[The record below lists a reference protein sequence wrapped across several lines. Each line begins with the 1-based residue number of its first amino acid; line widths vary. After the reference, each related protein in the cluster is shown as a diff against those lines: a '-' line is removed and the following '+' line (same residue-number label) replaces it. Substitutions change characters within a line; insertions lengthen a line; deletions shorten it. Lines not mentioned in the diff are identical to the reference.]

1 MKVNKTYKSSVFS
14 LLFDDPDLLKE
25 LYCAIEGIELSP
37 DIPIDINTLSNIL
50 VKGMINDISFIIDN
64 RLIVL
69 IEHQSTINNNMPLRI
84 FKYIEKLYD
93 KIIDYSRIHNE
104 KLIKIPKPE
113 FIVLYNGEKPY
124 PENKKLRLSDAF
136 MDINGL
142 GTKYDQIS
150 LELIVQVYN
159 INHGQN
165 PEIQQRC
172 ETLRNYSF
180 FINKIREYQRTELT
194 LEKAIEHA
202 VKYCLDNNI
211 LKKFLGEHGS
221 EVVSMLVHEY
231 TTEDFLEARYE
242 EGIEIGTEQGIER
255 GIEIGTEQGIGKG
268 EQNIINLLKS
278 GKSPE
283 EIIRDYD
290 KTE

>member
-1 MKVNKTYKSSVFS
+1 MKANKTYKNSVFS
-14 LLFDDPDLLKE
+14 LLFNDPDILRE
-25 LYCAIEGIELSP
+25 LYSAIEGIELSP

-50 VKGMINDISFIIDN
+50 VKGIINDISFIIDN

-69 IEHQSTINNNMPLRI
+69 IEHQSTINKNMPLRI

-93 KIIDYSRIHNE
+93 RIIDYSRIHNE

-113 FIVLYNGEKPY
+113 FIVLYNGEKPH
-124 PENKKLRLSDAF
+124 PDNKILRLSDAF
-136 MDINGL
+136 MDMEGL
-142 GTKYDQIS
+142 ETKNKQIS

-180 FINKIREYQRTELT
+180 FINKIRENQKTELT
-194 LEKAIEHA
+194 LDKAIEHA
-202 VKYCLDNNI
+202 IKYCIENDI

-221 EVVSMLVHEY
+221 EVVSMMVHEY

-242 EGIEIGTEQGIER
+242 EGQEDNRQYILELINQGHSAEEIKQL
-255 GIEIGTEQGIGKG
+255 
-268 EQNIINLLKS
+268 LLK
-278 GKSPE
+278 
-283 EIIRDYD
+283 EISQHPR
-290 KTE
+290 TFE